1 MGSDEDFA
9 AVGTARA
16 KELWTRLAAGALIA
30 AIAHALAPT
39 NWPWLWLMATIVVQV
54 PDALAFRPFLRVPG
68 FKSSRGRRFA
78 CTAAASLSASVYA
91 SISGYIWMAGGSR
104 GQVAAVTLLAGGL
117 LHVSLHMHRS
127 RAVLRATAAP
137 YLIQWLALPLLS
149 LRFGA
154 PLGPAGIIAIETA
167 AAVYIAHLW
176 IAVRHAAEATETIR
190 QAQIAAEQR
199 ETSFRM
205 MFERNP
211 VAMWLLERGTTRF
224 LDVNLAAEQLLGFSR
239 SELSGK
245 SVFDVLPPEE
255 VELVHRIQAEGRGT
269 YHGETIWRVVSA
281 AGQDLAI
288 RPFIEVI
295 HVDTGPQI
303 LCVMVDETEQVR
315 IRAELVANAQA
326 LEQARDEADAA
337 NRAKSKFL
345 ATISHEIRTP
355 LNGILGM
362 AQAMG
367 ADPLPEV
374 QTTRLAVIRQS
385 GEALLAILND
395 VLDLSKIEAGRLE
408 LESVEFDLNDLV
420 SAAWLSYSAAA
431 EAKGLTLTLDV
442 APDAE
447 GVYRGDPTRLRQVLY
462 NFLSNAL
469 KFTERGGI
477 AISVARA
484 AGGLVTV
491 AVSDTGQGLT
501 ADQVTQ
507 LFERFTQA
515 DVSRART
522 HGGTGLGLAICRE
535 LAALMGGEVRAT
547 SVPGEGSVF
556 SAAIPLERIGAARA
570 PGFESIAAP
579 ARDAFVGPAIRVL
592 AAEDNPINQL
602 VLKTLLH
609 QAGIDPTVVKNGV
622 EALVAWRAQDW
633 DLILMDVQMPVM
645 DGPTAARA
653 IREAEIRTGR
663 ARTPIVALT
672 ANVMTHQVA
681 EYLGAGMD
689 DCVAKP
695 IEAAQLY
702 AAITR
707 ALEACD
713 VEIAE
718 AGVGTAA
725 NR

>member
-1 MGSDEDFA
+1 MGSDEDYA

-30 AIAHALAPT
+30 GIAHALAPS
-39 NWPWLWLMATIVVQV
+39 NWPWLWLVVLVAVQV
-54 PDALAFRPFLRVPG
+54 PDALAYRPFLRIPG
-68 FKSSRGRRFA
+68 FRSSLGRRIA
-78 CTAAASLSASVYA
+78 CTAATGLSASIYA
-91 SISGYIWMAGGSR
+91 SISSYIWMAGGSR

-127 RAVLRATAAP
+127 SAVLRATAAP
-137 YLIQWLALPLLS
+137 YLIQWLVLPLLS

-176 IAVRHAAEATETIR
+176 IAVRHAAEANETIR
-190 QAQIAAEQR
+190 QAQVAAERR
-199 ETSFRM
+199 ETSFRV

-224 LDVNLAAEQLLGFSR
+224 LDANLAAERLVGFSR

-245 SVFDVLPPEE
+245 SVFDFLPPRE
-255 VELVHRIQAEGRGT
+255 VELVRRIQADGRAT
-269 YHGETIWRVVSA
+269 YHGEDIWRVVSA
-281 AGQDLAI
+281 AGEDLAI

-295 HVDTGPQI
+295 LTETGPQI
-303 LCVMVDETEQVR
+303 LCAMVDETEEVR

-326 LEQARDEADAA
+326 LEQARDEANAA

-367 ADPLPEV
+367 ADALPQV

-442 APDAE
+442 AADAE

-484 AGGLVTV
+484 ADGLVTV
-491 AVSDTGQGLT
+491 AVADTGQGLSS
-501 ADQVTQ
+501 DQVTQ

-547 SVPGEGSVF
+547 SVLGQGSVF
-556 SAAIPLERIGAARA
+556 SAALPLERTGAARA
-570 PGFESIAAP
+570 AGFDPIEAP
-579 ARDAFVGPAIRVL
+579 ARDAFVGPAIRLL

-609 QAGIDPTVVKNGV
+609 QAGIDPIVVNNGV
-622 EALVAWRAQDW
+622 EALLAWRAQEW
-633 DLILMDVQMPVM
+633 DLILMDIQMPVM

-653 IREAEIRTGR
+653 IREAEARTGR

-681 EYLGAGMD
+681 EYLGVGMD
-689 DCVAKP
+689 ACVAKP

-702 AAITR
+702 AAITQ
-707 ALEACD
+707 ALEAGD
-713 VEIAE
+713 TAVVDA
-718 AGVGTAA
+718 GTAA
-725 NR
+725 SG